1 MGDLTAQEDRIL
13 GNIDRMKGK
22 ATTSARTLAVRE
34 MAKGTVNCAVM
45 DQPEE
50 DRAVFLQ
57 EAVNH
62 LGTLYTASQGAEAT
76 VSLFGKL
83 SRCPT
88 FAINRAVA
96 NARAEQAFA
105 KLAANDRGEGQ

>member
-1 MGDLTAQEDRIL
+1 MINHSEDNAI
-13 GNIDRMKGK
+13 GAADRSRAK
-22 ATTSARTLAVRE
+22 AATSARTLQVRE
-34 MAKGTVNCAVM
+34 LAKEAINCAVM
-45 DQPEE
+45 EMPEE
-50 DRAVFLQ
+50 DRAVFMQ
-57 EAVNH
+57 EAINH

-88 FAINRAVA
+88 FAINRAIA

-105 KLAANDRGEGQ
+105 KLAANDREPG